1 MKKTILTVCFI
12 VSVYILNAQVLY
24 GTTTQGGKN
33 NGGTICKLITA
44 TNTLSAAF
52 SFDTVDGKSPFYTKL
67 LQASDGKLYGMTS
80 GGGNYSGVIFSYDP
94 VTLTYKKL
102 YDFDNTNG
110 SSPYGSLIQATDG
123 KLYGMTRYGGIGY
136 GVIFSYDIATSTYT
150 KLKNFD
156 KANGSYPYGDLVQ
169 ASDGRLYGMT
179 SGGGSI
185 DAGVIFS
192 YDPAISTYAKL
203 IDFAYKKGVNPQGSL
218 IQASDGQ
225 LYGMTSGGGSSN
237 MGVIFSYDLTTSTY
251 TKRMDFDYTNGAV
264 PFGSFIQASD
274 GKLYGTT
281 AAGGNN
287 TLGVIF
293 SYDPAASNYIKLK
306 DFDST
311 DGFTEGSLFQ
321 ASDGKLYGMTYGLG
335 NDYGVIFSYAA
346 ATATYTKLRDFGA
359 NNLGNYVNGALT
371 KDKANKLYGMTTDGG
386 IYGKGTI
393 FSYSVATAVFTKLKD
408 FDDANGA
415 HPYGSL
421 TQASNGKLYGMT
433 SRGGSYDAG
442 VIFSC

>member
-293 SYDPAASNYIKLK
+293 SYD
-306 DFDST
+306 
-311 DGFTEGSLFQ
+311 
-321 ASDGKLYGMTYGLG
+321 
-335 NDYGVIFSYAA
+335 A
-346 ATATYTKLRDFGA
+346 ATSNYTKLRDFGA